1 MPLDLR
7 IEDLPAAQ
15 EPFVVT
21 IDDYGFTG
29 EGFVRLQDG
38 WLSVRHAM
46 PGEEVKVALETHQ
59 RGGRRRFA
67 TLLEVLTPHPE
78 RRPPL
83 CDRADICRG
92 CQLRHLS
99 IQEEAAFKARALREV
114 LLKFAG
120 FDDATQ
126 LPPIHLIAPP
136 GMMRADG
143 WRVRTSL
150 HYTQL
155 ATDRY
160 ELGLRSPGQPHLIP
174 MADCPAL
181 GQAARRLVEQV
192 CSHLDA
198 LARQGALPRSA
209 PSDAPRGDA
218 QEEQDTLEKIDSDTQ
233 HPHLLGLRIAA
244 PAHGRGF
251 IELRQSPHDHICPN
265 IFALIEALDKTLPEH
280 VSIFLSRGDTCER
293 LRGPERLRITLA
305 GLTLELD
312 PRDWFH
318 ATLEPAESLY
328 EQVAQ
333 WLDLRPGERF
343 LDVGCGIGT
352 LSLLAARA
360 GLHATGIDAKLTSI
374 QSATYNASRLGLGA
388 RAEFVAG
395 SWESALKKLWQRQQR
410 FDVAT
415 INPMREPLGERAL
428 SYLQTLGPERLV
440 YLGPSPASTARD
452 LGLLRARGWRVTALG
467 GAMLHPAT
475 YHVMLVAQCV
485 RDPAV
490 T

>member
-1 MPLDLR
+1 MPIDLR
-7 IEDLPAAQ
+7 IEDLPAAH
-15 EPFVVT
+15 EPFIVT

-29 EGFVRLQDG
+29 EGFVRLVDG

-46 PGEEVKVALETHQ
+46 PGEEVKVALDANQ

-78 RRPPL
+78 RRPPM
-83 CDRADICRG
+83 CDRASICRG
-92 CQLRHLS
+92 CQIRHLS
-99 IQEEAAFKARALREV
+99 IQEEAAFKERALREV
-114 LLKFAG
+114 LIKFAG
-120 FDDATQ
+120 FEDPSQ

-136 GMMRADG
+136 GMMRSDG

-150 HYTQL
+150 HYKSLTPES
-155 ATDRY
+155 Y
-160 ELGLRSPGQPHLIP
+160 ELGLRSPGHPHLIP
-174 MADCPAL
+174 MGDCPAL

-192 CSHLDA
+192 AHHLDA
-198 LARQGALPRSA
+198 LAERGELPRSA
-209 PSDAPRGDA
+209 PENQAKDQHSEETQGEDA
-218 QEEQDTLEKIDSDTQ
+218 
-233 HPHLLGLRIAA
+233 PHLLGMRIAA

-251 IELRQSPHDHICPN
+251 IELRQSPHDHLCPR
-265 IFALIEALDKTLPEH
+265 IFALIDALDKTLPEH
-280 VSIFLSRGDTCER
+280 VSVFVSRGDVYER
-293 LRGPERLRITLA
+293 LRGPERLRLTLA

-318 ATLEPAESLY
+318 ATLEPAEILY
-328 EQVAQ
+328 EQVSS

-343 LDVGCGIGT
+343 LDIGCGIGT

-374 QSATYNASRLGLGA
+374 QSATYNATRLGLGA

-395 SWESALKKLWQRQQR
+395 SWESAMKKLWQRQQR

-428 SYLQTLGPERLV
+428 SYLHTLGPQRLV

-452 LGLLRARGWRVTALG
+452 LGTLRAKGWRVTALG

-485 RDPAV
+485 RDPDHGA
-490 T
+490 